1 MIRIAAEHINL
12 LRNSTG
18 KPFTDLLDRLIPSS
32 AGILG
37 IPPPAVLAN
46 PRPTHAD
53 GGVDTEVTGGAQSDP
68 WGYLNVPSTWQYKAV
83 ELTDLT
89 DSKVMKEISGDSKD
103 YVRVLLNE
111 GYAYRMCIAHDGP

>member
-1 MIRIAAEHINL
+1 MIRIGGEPINL
-12 LRNSTG
+12 VANSAG
-18 KPFTDLLDRLIPSS
+18 KPFTDLTDRLIRSS

-37 IPPPAVLAN
+37 IPPSAVLDN
-46 PRPTHAD
+46 PRTNHPD
-53 GGVDTEVTGGAQSDP
+53 GGVDTQVTAGAQSDP

-111 GYAYRMCIAHDGP
+111 GYAY